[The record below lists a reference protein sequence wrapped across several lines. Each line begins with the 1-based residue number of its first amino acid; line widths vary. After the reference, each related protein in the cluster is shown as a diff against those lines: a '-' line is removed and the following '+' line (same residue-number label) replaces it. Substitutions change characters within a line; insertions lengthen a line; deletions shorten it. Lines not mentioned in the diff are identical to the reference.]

1 MKNAVL
7 TMSVL
12 AGNFGVCR
20 LDSGSGIPEW
30 ALESD
35 FFSITRTSDELSIV
49 CPEVN
54 VPENVICE
62 RGWKGLKVEGFLDF
76 GLTGILAGISAV
88 LAGKEVSIFA
98 VSTYDTDY
106 ILVKGK
112 DLETAVEA
120 LEEAG
125 YFILR

>member
-1 MKNAVL
+1 MKKAVL

-12 AGNFGVCR
+12 DGNFGVCR
-20 LDSGSGIPEW
+20 LAVASKIPEW

-35 FFSITRTSDELSIV
+35 FYSITKTSDELSIV
-49 CPEVN
+49 CPEAA
-54 VPENVICE
+54 VPGNVICD
-62 RGWKGLKVEGFLDF
+62 RGWKGLKVAGPLDF

-106 ILVKGK
+106 ILVRKK
-112 DLETAVEA
+112 YLETAVEA
-120 LEEAG
+120 LEGAG
-125 YFILR
+125 YIILS

>member
-1 MKNAVL
+1 
-7 TMSVL
+7 MSVL

-20 LDSGSGIPEW
+20 LDSGSEIPEW

-35 FFSITRTSDELSIV
+35 FYSITKTSDELFIV
-49 CPEVN
+49 CPESG
-54 VPENVICE
+54 VPENVVCE
-62 RGWKGLKVEGFLDF
+62 RGWKVLKVEGPLDF

-88 LAGKEVSIFA
+88 LAEKKVSIFA

-106 ILVKGK
+106 ILVRKK
-112 DLETAVEA
+112 DLKTAVEA

-125 YFILR
+125 YVILR

>member
-1 MKNAVL
+1 MKKAVL
-7 TMSVL
+7 TVSVL
-12 AGNFGVCR
+12 DGNFGVCR
-20 LDSGSGIPEW
+20 LASASEIPEW

-35 FFSITRTSDELSIV
+35 FYSITKTSDELSIV
-49 CPEVN
+49 CSEAA

-62 RGWKGLKVEGFLDF
+62 RGWKGLKVDGPLDF

-106 ILVKGK
+106 VLVRNK

-125 YFILR
+125 YVILV